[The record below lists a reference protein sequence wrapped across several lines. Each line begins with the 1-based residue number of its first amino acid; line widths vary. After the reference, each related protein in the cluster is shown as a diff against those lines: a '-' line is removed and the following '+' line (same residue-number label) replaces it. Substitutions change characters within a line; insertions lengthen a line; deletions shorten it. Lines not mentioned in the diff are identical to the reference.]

1 MGLPGFTMTKRP
13 ACARQKSRH
22 VRLRQ
27 GESGPVAK
35 RWTVIRWLVGGLV
48 VVAVVVL
55 IAALYPN
62 ANAPDRGPAQVVGGQ
77 MPSLTLP
84 ALRGPDVSLGALRGK
99 DVLVNVW
106 ATWCGPCRREMP
118 ALGKLK
124 QAMGARLTVVAI
136 DQGEDP
142 QVVDAYVRQF
152 GVAFPVYLDREQR
165 VGTMMHLVGLPSSFF
180 VDRAGVVRDA
190 VDGEMTY
197 QMMMEK
203 AQRLVAGG

>member
-1 MGLPGFTMTKRP
+1 MW
-13 ACARQKSRH
+13 
-22 VRLRQ
+22 Q
-27 GESGPVAK
+27 GDSGPVAK

-62 ANAPDRGPAQVVGGQ
+62 ANAPDRGPAQVIGGQ
-77 MPSLTLP
+77 MPALTLP
-84 ALRGPDVSLGALRGK
+84 ALRGPDVSLTALRGK

-118 ALGKLK
+118 ALGKLTR
-124 QAMGARLTVVAI
+124 AMGPRLTVVAI
-136 DQGEDP
+136 DQGEDA
-142 QVVDAYVRQF
+142 QVVNAYVRQF
-152 GVAFPVYLDREQR
+152 GVDFPVYLDRQQR

-180 VDRAGVVRDA
+180 VDRSGVVRDA

>member
-1 MGLPGFTMTKRP
+1 
-13 ACARQKSRH
+13 
-22 VRLRQ
+22 
-27 GESGPVAK
+27 
-35 RWTVIRWLVGGLV
+35 VIRWLVGGLV
-48 VVAVVVL
+48 VAAVIVL

-77 MPSLTLP
+77 MPAMMLP
-84 ALRGPDVSLGALRGK
+84 VLRGPEVSLGALRGK

-118 ALGKLK
+118 ALALLAHK
-124 QAMGARLTVVAI
+124 MGSRLTVVAI

-142 QVVDAYVRQF
+142 QVVNAYVRQF
-152 GVAFPVYLDREQR
+152 NVDFPIYLDRDQR
-165 VGTMMHLVGLPSSFF
+165 IGTMLHLVGLPSSFF
-180 VDRAGVVRDA
+180 VDRSGVVRDA

-197 QMMMEK
+197 QMMAEK